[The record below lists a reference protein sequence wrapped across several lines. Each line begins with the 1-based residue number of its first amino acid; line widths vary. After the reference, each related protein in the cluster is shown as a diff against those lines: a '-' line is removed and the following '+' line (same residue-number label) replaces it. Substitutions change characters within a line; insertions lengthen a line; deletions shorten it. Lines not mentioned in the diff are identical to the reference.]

1 MKKLV
6 IALVIILCA
15 VSLHFGYS
23 AVKGIQS
30 VKAVQTERLA
40 QLNF

>member
-6 IALVIILCA
+6 IALIVIMC
-15 VSLHFGYS
+15 VVGLHFGYS
-23 AVKGIQS
+23 AIQS

>member
-6 IALVIILCA
+6 IALVIIMC
-15 VSLHFGYS
+15 VVGLHFGYS

-30 VKAVQTERLA
+30 VQSTKIA